1 MLSVETEF
9 DVLIYVDLVYNLIC
23 IVLQCGR
30 EDNDFVILGHQL
42 YELNAPGP
50 HEEEAILTVLHV
62 VDKRFIKIEHQR
74 IHRFL
79 LFGAQR
85 R

>member
-9 DVLIYVDLVYNLIC
+9 DVLIYVDLVNDLIC
-23 IVLQCGR
+23 IVLQCGC
-30 EDNDFVILGHQL
+30 EDNYFVILGHQL
-42 YELNAPGP
+42 YKLYTPGP
-50 HEEEAILTVLHV
+50 HEEEAILAVFDV
-62 VDKRFIKIEHQR
+62 VDKRFIQIEHKS
-74 IHRFL
+74 INRFL